1 MSKFQKLV
9 EKTGASP
16 DDVLA
21 CLIKIYRERI
31 EKAERG
37 GAKCDQE

>member
-1 MSKFQKLV
+1 MSKFELV

-16 DDVLA
+16 SDVLA

-31 EKAERG
+31 EKAKEG
-37 GAKCDQE
+37 GDDLCQK